1 MESVLSKKITIN
13 PISPKFKMLYRK
25 MRYKILYGGRGSGKS
40 YAVVEALIYYAMT
53 YNVRVLCCRE
63 IQKSIKESSYKLI
76 VDMIM
81 SMGLVDEFY
90 ITQNSIICKKTK
102 AEFIFMGLHA
112 NVTSIQSI
120 VDIDICWVEEGQ
132 SISTESWKILT
143 PSIRGIGSEIWVSL
157 NPWLPSDVICK
168 NFIEREHVNSVVVKI
183 NYLEN
188 PKCPQVLLDEANDML
203 VNNPDMYEHV
213 WLGDYMKQGSNNLFK
228 FSELLAAT
236 KRIGVAKQDGL
247 VVAGFDVAR
256 FGDDSSALVIRNHG
270 RIIFAKK
277 YHNQKIFTTCKQVLE
292 ELYKYNVDTV
302 VVDGGGLGAGAVEKL
317 NEINT
322 RINLSI
328 VEFSGAFA
336 AQDIKL
342 LNARVETY
350 KALAKWIKEE
360 YSALPTDSDELIE
373 ELSVMKYEFAT
384 GSDKIKLN
392 SKDDIKKIIGRST
405 DISDALSMTF
415 YNTGTK
421 QISKEELRKFKQ
433 KIFGH

>member
-1 MESVLSKKITIN
+1 
-13 PISPKFKMLYRK
+13 MLYRK

-132 SISTESWKILT
+132 SISAESWKILT

-168 NFIEREHVNSVVVKI
+168 NFIERTHVNSVVVKI

-203 VNNPDMYEHV
+203 VNDPDMYEHV
-213 WLGDYMKQGSNNLFK
+213 WLGGYMKQGSNNLFK